1 MQFFVAFV
9 ATLACAF
16 ASPSGYGYAPHG
28 GYYGGYA
35 SYAYAPVGY
44 AKAYAY
50 DPPAPIVVKSDGF
63 LADTPDVAHA
73 KAAHLTAKAEVAA
86 KAAAYAPAP
95 YAYAAPAY
103 APYAYAAPAYAPVA
117 YAAPYSAAYVA
128 PYAKA
133 YAGAYAYGPAHI
145 TVLPNG
151 YLADTP
157 EVAHSKAAHEVAK
170 GYVAAAAAANP
181 DYDSHS
187 YKYAYAPAPYV
198 YAAPKYYGAHH

>member
-1 MQFFVAFV
+1 MHFAVVLA

-16 ASPSGYGYAPHG
+16 ASPS
-28 GYYGGYA
+28 
-35 SYAYAPVGY
+35 AYAPY
-44 AKAYAY
+44 AYGAYPAYAGAY
-50 DPPAPIVVKSDGF
+50 AHAPADIKVLPNGF
-63 LADTPDVAHA
+63 LADTPEVAHA
-73 KAAHLTAKAEVAA
+73 KAAHLAEKAKVAS
-86 KAAAYAPAP
+86 KAAYAP
-95 YAYAAPAY
+95 

-117 YAAPYSAAYVA
+117 YAAPAYAPVAYAAPAKYVAPYSAAYVAPYAA

-181 DYDSHS
+181 DYESHS

-198 YAAPKYYGAHH
+198 YAAPKYYGSHY